1 MQYADIVV
9 PRGAENRVAMQLI
22 VHHVKN
28 QLEKVQETNYYACLQ
43 VVELC
48 RSRCMYKVF
57 PFLLQRG
64 FNFRSKLIM
73 DQPNGD
79 KLPDSVYILPNK
91 AQVKGMHTV
100 IR

>member
-28 QLEKVQETNYYACLQ
+28 QLETVQEMSYYMMSCLQ

-48 RSRCMYKVF
+48 RSRYMYMYKVF
-57 PFLLQRG
+57 PF
-64 FNFRSKLIM
+64 
-73 DQPNGD
+73 
-79 KLPDSVYILPNK
+79 V
-91 AQVKGMHTV
+91 AAAWV
-100 IR
+100 